1 MFGLDQP
8 PAPRAVPLAGIHR
21 SGLAQAAPCEKTPE
35 GGMVCPDGTY
45 HPPGCPIGSP
55 ATVSASAAPS
65 KFPVVPVAIGGV
77 LAVGAAI
84 FALTR

>member
-1 MFGLDQP
+1 ML
-8 PAPRAVPLAGIHR
+8 
-21 SGLAQAAPCEKTPE
+21 
-35 GGMVCPDGTY
+35 CPDGTY

-55 ATVSASAAPS
+55 ATVSASEAPS